1 MIPLR
6 WDDRPVGLRDP
17 ALVCAFTG
25 WTDAGDSASS
35 AVGVI
40 SRRLGA
46 QRCAT
51 VDPELLYT
59 MQSYRPHITVRDG
72 VASDVDWPT
81 VELRAAVVP
90 TARRDLILVTGP
102 EPAMRWQSLSE
113 TLIETAKSLGATFVV
128 TLGGLLSDVPHT
140 RPVPLTGIAT
150 DPDQIAPLGAMLPD
164 YEGPTG
170 LTGVVHFEAQK
181 QGLQAVTLLAHVPH
195 YVAGVPSPKATLALV
210 EAVEALTQVPVP
222 TARLRA
228 ASERYEQQVSEAVER
243 DPERRE
249 LLERLEQMADL
260 RDVIGDEESDE
271 DLAEAA
277 EAQIQLNLGELPPGD
292 VIADEFLEFLREQDH
307 EDDDADEDDPQA

>member
-59 MQSYRPHITVRDG
+59 MQSYRPHVTVRDG
-72 VASDVDWPT
+72 VTSDLSWPT

-90 TARRDLILVTGP
+90 TAGRDLILVTGP

-113 TLIETAKSLGATFVV
+113 TLIETAKSLGATLVV

-140 RPVPLTGIAT
+140 RSVPLTAIAT
-150 DPDQIAPLGAMLPD
+150 DPELVAPLGAMLPD

-170 LTGVVHFEAQK
+170 LTGVVHHEAQR
-181 QGLQAVTLLAHVPH
+181 QGLQAATLLAHVPH

-210 EAVEALTQVPVP
+210 EAVELLTAVPVP

-260 RDVIGDEESDE
+260 REVIGDEDGDDE
-271 DLAEAA
+271 LADAA
-277 EAQIQLNLGELPPGD
+277 ETQIQLNLGELPSGD
-292 VIADEFLEFLREQDH
+292 VIADDFLQFLRDKDH
-307 EDDDADEDDPQA
+307 EDDDEDEHPAD

>member
-90 TARRDLILVTGP
+90 TAGRDLILVTGP

-140 RPVPLTGIAT
+140 RPVPITGIAT
-150 DPDQIAPLGAMLPD
+150 DPDLIAPIGAMLPD

-170 LTGVVHFEAQK
+170 LTGVVHFEAQR
-181 QGLQAVTLLAHVPH
+181 QGLQAATLLAHVPH

-210 EAVEALTQVPVP
+210 EAVEALTNVPVP

-260 RDVIGDEESDE
+260 REVIGDEESDE

-277 EAQIQLNLGELPPGD
+277 ESQIQLNLGELPSGD
-292 VIADEFLEFLREQDH
+292 VIADDFLQFLREQDH
-307 EDDDADEDDPQA
+307 TDDEDDDEV

>member
-72 VASDVDWPT
+72 VASDLEWPT

-90 TARRDLILVTGP
+90 TAGRDLILVTGP

-113 TLIETAKSLGATFVV
+113 TLIETAKSLGATLVV

-140 RPVPLTGIAT
+140 RSVPLTGIAT
-150 DPDQIAPLGAMLPD
+150 DPELVAPLGAMLPD

-170 LTGVVHFEAQK
+170 LTGVVHYEAQR
-181 QGLQAVTLLAHVPH
+181 QGLQAATLLAHVPH

-210 EAVEALTQVPVP
+210 EAVELLTSVPVP

-260 RDVIGDEESDE
+260 REVIGDEDGDDE
-271 DLAEAA
+271 LADAA
-277 EAQIQLNLGELPPGD
+277 ETQIQLNLGELPSGD
-292 VIADEFLEFLREQDH
+292 VIADDFLQFLRDKDH
-307 EDDDADEDDPQA
+307 EDDDDPEDDRG

>member
-90 TARRDLILVTGP
+90 TATRDLILVTGP

-150 DPDQIAPLGAMLPD
+150 DPELLSPLGAMLPD

-170 LTGVVHFEAQK
+170 LTGVVHFEAQR
-181 QGLQAVTLLAHVPH
+181 QGMQAVTLLAHVPH

-210 EAVEALTQVPVP
+210 EAVEALTSVPVP

-228 ASERYEQQVSEAVER
+228 ASERYEQQVTEAVER

-260 RDVIGDEESDE
+260 RDVIGDEDGGD

-277 EAQIQLNLGELPPGD
+277 ESQIQLNLGELPTGD
-292 VIADEFLEFLREQDH
+292 VIADDFLEFLRENDSH
-307 EDDDADEDDPQA
+307 ADDEDEDED

>member
-72 VASDVDWPT
+72 VAADVDWPT
-81 VELRAAVVP
+81 VELRAAVIP

-150 DPDQIAPLGAMLPD
+150 DPETIGSLGAMLPD

-170 LTGVVHFEAQK
+170 LTGVVHFEAQR

-210 EAVEALTQVPVP
+210 EAVEALTDVPVP

-260 RDVIGDEESDE
+260 RDVIGDEDSEE

-277 EAQIQLNLGELPPGD
+277 EAQIQLNLGELPTGD
-292 VIADEFLEFLREQDH
+292 VIADDFLEFLREQDH
-307 EDDDADEDDPQA
+307 TDDGEDDED